1 MSERQGGS
9 RGPFSLA
16 AIGWVS
22 SEYQRRFG
30 TPQQA
35 SAVDSDAAAVLV
47 LDPSKIPP
55 EALADLE
62 GMERIW
68 VLSWLHRG
76 GGWSPQVFPPR
87 GPRQR
92 RGLFSTRSPDR
103 PNPLGLSAVELV
115 RVEGCDLHV
124 RGIDLLDGTPILD
137 IKPYVPYA
145 DAFPGARAGWID
157 SIPRDSLQW
166 ARRPPAGDPGDSGD
180 QG

>member
-1 MSERQGGS
+1 MSARQAAP
-9 RGPFSLA
+9 RDPGPFSLE

-35 SAVDSDAAAVLV
+35 SAVDSDRAAVLV
-47 LDPSKIPP
+47 LDPVKIPA

-68 VLSWLHRG
+68 VLSLLNRG
-76 GGWSPQVFPPR
+76 RGWSPQVFPPR

-103 PNPLGLSAVELV
+103 PNPIGLSAVELV
-115 RVEGCDLHV
+115 RVDGCDLHV

-157 SIPRDSLQW
+157 SIPRESLQW
-166 ARRPPAGDPGDSGD
+166 ARRPPSGDSGD

>member
-1 MSERQGGS
+1 MSVRQS
-9 RGPFSLA
+9 APLTLDP
-16 AIGWVS
+16 IGRVS
-22 SEYQRRFG
+22 SAYQRRFG

-47 LDPSKIPP
+47 LDPLKIPP
-55 EALADLE
+55 EALADLA

-103 PNPLGLSAVELV
+103 PNPIGLSAVELV
-115 RVEGCDLHV
+115 RVDGCDLHV

-157 SIPRDSLQW
+157 SIPRDELQW
-166 ARRPPAGDPGDSGD
+166 ARRVPGSDDSGAK
-180 QG
+180 